1 MQPKQIRYD
10 GIKVKRNTEMN
21 EVEIF
26 KIGTI
31 LHTANIQSMI
41 MVVEGLGEPFDS
53 YVKILRENCEGE
65 YSFMKAARSI
75 VGRPNTLSIGQ
86 SDDLSI
92 KGVPDGDPLIGLS
105 YGISLSD
112 NRSSVWR
119 TSKVVR
125 VIDDCLLIT
134 MNSVYAIS
142 DKAKDREK
150 KLERIGIK

>member
-1 MQPKQIRYD
+1 
-10 GIKVKRNTEMN
+10 MN

-31 LHTANIQSMI
+31 LHTANILPDNVCVTENYVI
-41 MVVEGLGEPFDS
+41 MVVCDAGEPFDS
-53 YVKILRENCEGE
+53 YAKILRESCEGE

-75 VGRPNTLSIGQ
+75 VGRPNKLSIGQ

-92 KGVPDGDPLIGLS
+92 KGFPDGDPSIGLS
-105 YGISLSD
+105 YGISLSE
-112 NRSSVWR
+112 NRASVWR

-125 VIDDCLLIT
+125 VIDDCLVIT